1 MGRFKGLLL
10 PVVLLIMLG
19 LMTGTFASLLTTLGV
34 FAGPAEAAPRGAGL
48 QGSIPTGYKLV
59 GDAFRAKV
67 SQRLNFECF

>member
-1 MGRFKGLLL
+1 MGRFRGLLL

-59 GDAFRAKV
+59 GDAHRVEV

>member
-1 MGRFKGLLL
+1 MGRFRGLLL

-48 QGSIPTGYKLV
+48 QGSIPTGYSLV

-67 SQRLNFECF
+67 RQRLNFECF